1 MAWTADGLLLVC
13 IIKRGSLLILPC
25 MGRPLQL
32 VTCGCSLDMG
42 PSILL
47 PLHPRIS
54 YMYVNKTAVLY
65 SHYNK
70 YITLCSFESGLD
82 FQTQFSSPDSSP
94 KSSPNLI
101 FMLSY

>member
-32 VTCGCSLDMG
+32 VTSGCSLDMG
-42 PSILL
+42 PAVLL

-54 YMYVNKTAVLY
+54 YVYVNYLTHVVNLMCSPVQSICAYIYVL
-65 SHYNK
+65 
-70 YITLCSFESGLD
+70 
-82 FQTQFSSPDSSP
+82 
-94 KSSPNLI
+94 
-101 FMLSY
+101 

>member
-32 VTCGCSLDMG
+32 VTHGCSLDMG
-42 PSILL
+42 PAILL

-54 YMYVNKTAVLY
+54 YMYVNDTACTILGRVTVACKIV
-65 SHYNK
+65 SMYN
-70 YITLCSFESGLD
+70 EM
-82 FQTQFSSPDSSP
+82 
-94 KSSPNLI
+94 N
-101 FMLSY
+101 